1 MEQPQLLSPVLEELI
16 PEDHLVRVVNRV
28 IEQIEIK
35 PLLEK
40 YEGGGTSSRT

>member
-1 MEQPQLLSPVLEELI
+1 MEELI
-16 PEDHLVRVVNRV
+16 PGDHLVRVVNRV

-40 YEGGGTSSRT
+40 HKEAEQAAIIHGGC